1 MGKMR
6 HVGVSNFKPHDFTL
20 LQSALKN
27 RILTNQ
33 IEISVTAPEA
43 LTNGDIANLVIAW
56 LLYHPSNISPVIG
69 TNQ

>member
-1 MGKMR
+1 VQIRKLGAHWRPMGKMR

-33 IEISVTAPEA
+33 IEISVTVPEA
-43 LTNGDIANLVIAW
+43 LEHFHFL
-56 LLYHPSNISPVIG
+56 
-69 TNQ
+69 